1 MSTGISPIFYSALLK
16 MMEKIAMKRHE
27 TIIYFPAMTSFVVVK
42 END

>member
-27 TIIYFPAMTSFVVVK
+27 IYFPAMTSFVVVK